1 MEPGGATEGQA
12 LAWRRWSDVGTRDHP
27 NASGLPYFVT
37 FTTYER
43 SPVFHDAEAGQLFLA
58 ELRKLR
64 IELGFLLLGY
74 VVMPEHVHLVIVP
87 SSGAGLSKVIQ
98 HVKGRFSWLYSR
110 KNGAH
115 GKLWQSRYYETVVR
129 DEASLLRRI
138 QYVEGDPVR
147 AGIVSRPEEYPFS
160 SAAGGRDDL
169 DRYLSPGAAAEVW
182 PG

>member
-1 MEPGGATEGQA
+1 MRITDHKTGRTFFSKLRRRYDDQGPRQLTFSCFRQFRFLERDRT
-12 LAWRRWSDVGTRDHP
+12 RRW
-27 NASGLPYFVT
+27 FVEALEEARL
-37 FTTYER
+37 ER
-43 SPVFHDAEAGQLFLA
+43 PV
-58 ELRKLR
+58 ELWA
-64 IELGFLLLGY
+64 Y
-74 VVMPEHVHLVIVP
+74 VIMPEHVHLVIVP
-87 SSGAGLSKVIQ
+87 SSGAGLSKMIQ